1 MIGITPPIVLYYQCL
16 NKDFSSV
23 SQVYDLSSFLDDH
36 PGGDDV
42 ILSATG
48 ENSFFDILH
57 VLCFSKQFSLLLLV
71 CMHANQEISKF
82 CAGKDA
88 TNDFED
94 VGHSDDARDMME
106 KYYVGEI
113 DSSSIPAEVH
123 KPTPGATP
131 TRRAAAAAGS
141 STENQTSENI
151 IKLLQFL
158 LPLFILVLAYAYRQ
172 YTKKE

>member
-1 MIGITPPIVLYYQCL
+1 MY
-16 NKDFSSV
+16 
-23 SQVYDLSSFLDDH
+23 
-36 PGGDDV
+36 
-42 ILSATG
+42 
-48 ENSFFDILH
+48 
-57 VLCFSKQFSLLLLV
+57 
-71 CMHANQEISKF
+71 ANQEISKF

-113 DSSSIPAEVH
+113 DSSSIPTEVH
-123 KPTPGATP
+123 KPTPGPTPGPTP
-131 TRRAAAAAGS
+131 TRRAAAGS
-141 STENQTSENI
+141 STANQTSENI

-158 LPLFILVLAYAYRQ
+158 LPLLILVLAYAYRQ